1 MKKLFAVSAL
11 LALTFSHNSNAN
23 LIVNGG
29 FEENTISAGSWKF
42 FSSDKV
48 SGWEG
53 DNIEIWNSHSGVKAP
68 EGNQHIEL
76 NAHPFQNSIFSIFQ
90 DIQTNIGSLYE
101 LSFQYSARQNSN
113 ESFYVSISGNQ
124 ILVDD
129 HIKGSWKTFTNI
141 FTATNTTTRI
151 EFFSSNNSTYG
162 NFIDNVKVTGISTVP
177 ESNSALLL
185 LLGMIALFAKRKS
198 DKTRHNFDQ
207 KPR

>member
-1 MKKLFAVSAL
+1 MKKLLFTSVL

-29 FEENTISAGSWKF
+29 FEENAISAGSWKF

-48 SGWEG
+48 SGWDG
-53 DNIEIWNSHSGVKAP
+53 DNIEIWNSHAGVKAP

-76 NAHPFQNSIFSIFQ
+76 NAHPFQYSIFSIFQ

-113 ESFYVSISGNQ
+113 ESFYVSISGNEM
-124 ILVDD
+124 LVDD

-141 FTATNTTTRI
+141 FTATDTTTRI
-151 EFFSSNNSTYG
+151 EFFSTNNSTYG
-162 NFIDNVKVTGISTVP
+162 NFIDDVKVNSAIKVP

-185 LLGMIALFAKRKS
+185 ILGIIALFAKRKS
-198 DKTRHNFDQ
+198 EQIRH
-207 KPR
+207 K